1 MAIDEKYTDL
11 INADIDGEIDDADKM
26 QLHEFLTESV
36 EGRTLYEELSAL
48 CSNLES
54 VDDEEP
60 PRHMRYV
67 IMNAVKPMA
76 TQAPSTPPGLLGI
89 LKSLFAAPALR
100 YATVFA
106 AGAVLT
112 LSLVN
117 SGQISN
123 RVFDDVTGLVGTV
136 ANPVDAKLENSV
148 AVTESQISG
157 TVSLRSTGSMLILDF
172 DLAAKEPIEI
182 AADYTDKTIWFNGFA
197 QLESS
202 GTTISADTGRVTL
215 QMNGKRRYA
224 VYLHN
229 SGGRETTVN
238 LRFMASG
245 EVVHET
251 SLNYEPVD

>member
-11 INADIDGEIDDADKM
+11 IHAEIDGEISDAEKAEL
-26 QLHEFLTESV
+26 QTFLAGNAEARTLHED
-36 EGRTLYEELSAL
+36 LSAL
-48 CSNLES
+48 CSILES
-54 VDDEEP
+54 VESEEP

-67 IMNAVKPMA
+67 IMNAVKPLG
-76 TQAPSTPPGLLGI
+76 TQPVKTPSGFLGS
-89 LKSLFAAPALR
+89 LKGLFAAPALR

-106 AGAVLT
+106 AGVALT

-136 ANPVDAKLENSV
+136 ANPIDAKLENSV
-148 AVTESQISG
+148 SVTETEVSG
-157 TVSLRSTGSMLILDF
+157 TVSLRSMGSMLILDF
-172 DLAAKEPIEI
+172 DLVAKDPIEI

-215 QMNGKRRYA
+215 QMEGKRRYA

-229 SGGRETTVN
+229 AGGRETTVN
-238 LRFMASG
+238 LRFMAG
-245 EVVHET
+245 GDVVHET
-251 SLNYEPVD
+251 SLNYEPLE